1 MGLGRA
7 SALVLAAGV
16 LWGTIGVFTK
26 ALTAAGLS
34 SVDITTVRTLVGA
47 VGMLLVLLLT
57 DRSKLRIRLR
67 HLWMFVGTGIV
78 SLVLFNIC
86 YFTCIQLS
94 EVSIAVVLLYT
105 SPLWV
110 TLMGAVLFRERL
122 TPVKVAA
129 LGLTLVGCALVA
141 GLAGGAVTL
150 SPLSLGLGVAS
161 GFFYALYSIFGRVA
175 LRHYSSE
182 TVTFYTFLMGA
193 LCLTLLGNP
202 LHICGVVASDPGAGL
217 WCIGIGAVCT
227 IAPYLLYT
235 KGLEHME
242 TGRAAILAT
251 AEPLVGA
258 VLGICAFGEST
269 SLPKLCGMAMI
280 LASVVLLNLPQRAKS
295 QADTKANASS
305 SQD

>member
-1 MGLGRA
+1 MGTGRA

-16 LWGTIGVFTK
+16 LWGVIGVFTK

-34 SVDITTVRTLVGA
+34 SVEITTVRMFVGA
-47 VGMLLVLLLT
+47 AGMLLVLLLT
-57 DRSKLRIRLR
+57 DRSKLCIRPR

-78 SLVLFNIC
+78 SVVLFNVC

-110 TLMGAVLFRERL
+110 TLMGAVLFRESL
-122 TPVKVAA
+122 TPLKIGA
-129 LGLTLVGCALVA
+129 LAMTLVGCALVA
-141 GLAGGAVTL
+141 GLAGGAVVL

-175 LRHYSSE
+175 LEHYSSE
-182 TVTFYTFLMGA
+182 TVTFYTFFMGA
-193 LCLTLLGNP
+193 ACLAFLGNP
-202 LHICGVVASDPGAGL
+202 AHICSVIAADPGAGL
-217 WCIGIGAVCT
+217 WCAGIGLVCT
-227 IAPYLLYT
+227 IGPYLLYT

-258 VLGICAFGEST
+258 VLGICVFGESAGVA
-269 SLPKLCGMAMI
+269 KLCGMALI
-280 LASVVLLNLPQRAKS
+280 LATVVVLNLPRPERE
-295 QADTKANASS
+295 
-305 SQD
+305 